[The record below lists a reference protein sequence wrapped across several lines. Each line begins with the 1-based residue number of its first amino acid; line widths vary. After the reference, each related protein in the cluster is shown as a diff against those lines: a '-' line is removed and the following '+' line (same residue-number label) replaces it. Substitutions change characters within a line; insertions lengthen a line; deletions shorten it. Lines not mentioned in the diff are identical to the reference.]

1 MNSKTIE
8 NILKFTVFTS
18 LFAVLFVPLY
28 VENHFFFPFITG
40 KGFLFRILT
49 EIAFASWI
57 ILFMRNRDYLPKWSS
72 IQVSFTLFT
81 TIILVADIL
90 GLNFLRSFWS
100 NFERMDGF
108 VGLIHLWGYFMVLT
122 SVMSYRVGD
131 FLNWRRYLNTSIF
144 VSIII
149 SIYSLFQLLG
159 LANIHQGSTRL
170 DASLGNAIYLAA
182 YLLFHV
188 FIAIYL
194 AFDSAERRNKVLVW
208 FYSALSVVFAFF
220 MYETATRGAVLGAL
234 VGLVVGL
241 IVLSI
246 WSKKEDKTIRYSSIG
261 ILLFLFIS
269 ISIFWLNKD
278 SKLVQ
283 GNDILRRFASI
294 SISETKTQA
303 RGYIWPMAIKGAFEN
318 KKTTIIGLGQENFNY
333 VFNANYNPNMWRH
346 EQWFDRAHNSY
357 LDWLVAGGLLGLIS
371 YLTIFIFA
379 FLAIIKSDIS
389 INKKATLL
397 GVIIAYGIQS
407 IFTFD
412 NLTSYLYFIIILSII
427 ATQRSTKLHN
437 WISKI
442 LLSNSNNYPI
452 IRDYL
457 YTPIVLMLFII
468 TIYTINVRPIQANT
482 RLIDAMISCSGG
494 QNVPSVEAYQNALK
508 LDQYVANQEIRE
520 QSLSCGTNII
530 RSNLPQSAKETFAYF
545 VVTNIDKQIN
555 ITPNDARA
563 FYLGGTFL
571 DEAGNWSAANV
582 LLERAN
588 QLSPNK
594 QSIMLELATNYINSN
609 RMSDAVEITKKAYEL
624 ATDNDISRA
633 AYISV
638 LIVSG
643 QEGKAKEVFLKQPEA
658 FYDER
663 IVNAYMNKKQFDKAA
678 QIYKKLIENNP
689 ENKQYYLQLAG
700 VYFASGNKYS
710 TIQEL
715 KLIGDK
721 FPESKKQIDDAI
733 KEVEKKLQ

>member
-1 MNSKTIE
+1 M
-8 NILKFTVFTS
+8 
-18 LFAVLFVPLY
+18 A
-28 VENHFFFPFITG
+28 
-40 KGFLFRILT
+40 
-49 EIAFASWI
+49 
-57 ILFMRNRDYLPKWSS
+57 
-72 IQVSFTLFT
+72 
-81 TIILVADIL
+81 
-90 GLNFLRSFWS
+90 
-100 NFERMDGF
+100 
-108 VGLIHLWGYFMVLT
+108 
-122 SVMSYRVGD
+122 
-131 FLNWRRYLNTSIF
+131 
-144 VSIII
+144 
-149 SIYSLFQLLG
+149 
-159 LANIHQGSTRL
+159 
-170 DASLGNAIYLAA
+170 
-182 YLLFHV
+182 
-188 FIAIYL
+188 
-194 AFDSAERRNKVLVW
+194 
-208 FYSALSVVFAFF
+208 
-220 MYETATRGAVLGAL
+220 
-234 VGLVVGL
+234 
-241 IVLSI
+241 
-246 WSKKEDKTIRYSSIG
+246 
-261 ILLFLFIS
+261 
-269 ISIFWLNKD
+269 
-278 SKLVQ
+278 
-283 GNDILRRFASI
+283 ILRRFASI

-457 YTPIVLMLFII
+457 YTPIVLILFII

-494 QNVPSVEAYQNALK
+494 QNLPSVEAYQNALK

-609 RMSDAVEITKKAYEL
+609 RMSEAVEVTKKAYEL

-643 QEGKAKEVFLKQPEA
+643 QEAKAKEVFSKQSEA